1 MSITGPTTK
10 SLILCVVIGLTASQA
25 NAEDW
30 LRFRGP
36 NGTGKSSS
44 TLPVSWTPDANLAW
58 KSALPGPGVSCPIVV
73 GDRVFVTCYSG
84 YGIERD
90 NPGDIKDLMRHLVC
104 IDVATGEK
112 KWQKDIPAA
121 QPEDPY
127 TGIGVTAHGYASH
140 TPTSDGEHVFAY
152 FGKSGA
158 FAFDLD
164 GNQVWHKELGKE
176 SDPWKWGSSASP
188 IVHDNLLIV
197 TASAESQALVGLNKT
212 TGDVV
217 WRQEAAGLDG
227 MWGTPLLVEIDDS
240 RTDLVMNVAKEMWG
254 LDPATG
260 KLRWHCESTGAEQAH
275 SSPVVGGNTVFAF
288 TGRGGGSVAIKAG
301 GSGDVTDSNV
311 VWSGRDTARFGSPI
325 GHKSNLYLV
334 ANGVLSV
341 VDGSTGKR
349 TKQVRLKG
357 GGTGGNSRFGSL
369 DYPSPVIAGD
379 HLYYLNGKG
388 ETFVFSLGS
397 SPKQLSVNL
406 VTTDGETFG
415 GTPAISDGRMFLR
428 SNKHLFCV
436 ADMGTEVALNA
447 SAKLIAKAEPVEE
460 AVAGGRGGPRGGGRG
475 GFGGPGGGRG
485 RGGAG
490 GGGRG
495 GFNPESIFN
504 SRDADKDGKLT
515 KDEVADSPMAQ
526 GFDRI
531 DKDGDKAITMEEF
544 REGMRSMFGG
554 GRGGRGG
561 GGRGR
566 GGFGGGREDNR
577 PKRPQRP
584 EAA

>member
-1 MSITGPTTK
+1 MSFSTFTKTLFATFLMCLIT
-10 SLILCVVIGLTASQA
+10 SQTEA
-25 NAEDW
+25 DW

-36 NGTGKSSS
+36 NGTGKSDS
-44 TLPVSWTPDANLAW
+44 TLPVSWTPDANVAW
-58 KSALPGPGVSCPIVV
+58 KGELPGPGVSCPIVV

-84 YGIERD
+84 YGIERE
-90 NPGDIKDLMRHLVC
+90 NPGDIKNLMRHLVC
-104 IDVATGEK
+104 FDAKTGEK
-112 KWQKDIPAA
+112 KWQRDIPAA

-140 TPTSDGEHVFAY
+140 TPVSDGQHVFTY

-158 FAFDLD
+158 YAFDLD
-164 GNQVWHKELGKE
+164 GEQVWQQDIGKE

-188 IVHDNLLIV
+188 IVYDDLVII
-197 TASAESQALVGLNKT
+197 TASAESQALVGLNKA
-212 TGDVV
+212 TGEVV

-227 MWGTPLLVEIDDS
+227 MWGTPLLVKVHDG

-260 KLRWHCESTGAEQAH
+260 KLRWFCESTGAEQAH
-275 SSPVVGGNTVFAF
+275 SSPVVGGKTVFAF
-288 TGRGGGSVAIKAG
+288 TGRGGGSVAVKVG
-301 GSGDVTDSNV
+301 GEGDVSESNV
-311 VWSGRDTARFGSPI
+311 VWNGRETARFGSPI

-341 VDGSTGKR
+341 VDGKSGKR
-349 TKQVRLKG
+349 TKQLRLKG
-357 GGTGGNSRFGSL
+357 GGTGGSSRFGSL

-388 ETFVFSLGS
+388 ETFVFSLGPN
-397 SPKQLSVNL
+397 PKQLSVNL
-406 VTTDGETFG
+406 VQTDGETFG

-428 SNKHLFCV
+428 SNKHLYCV
-436 ADMGTEVALNA
+436 ADMGSEVALNA
-447 SAKLIAKAEPVEE
+447 SANLIAKAEPVEG
-460 AVAGGRGGPRGGGRG
+460 AVGGGERRGRGGPGGRGGGGRG
-475 GFGGPGGGRG
+475 GFGGGGR
-485 RGGAG
+485 
-490 GGGRG
+490 GGRG

-504 SRDADKDGKLT
+504 GRDTNKDGKLT
-515 KDEVADSPMAQ
+515 KDEVADSPMANS
-526 GFDRI
+526 FDTI

-544 REGMRSMFGG
+544 REGMRSMFSG

-561 GGRGR
+561 GGRG
-566 GGFGGGREDNR
+566 GFGRGEDGR